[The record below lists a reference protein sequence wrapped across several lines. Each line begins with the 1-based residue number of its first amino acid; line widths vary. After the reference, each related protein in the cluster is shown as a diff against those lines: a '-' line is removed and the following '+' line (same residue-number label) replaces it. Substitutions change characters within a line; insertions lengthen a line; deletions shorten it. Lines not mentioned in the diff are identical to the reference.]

1 MSRKF
6 IGRKEIAFVNSIN
19 KELIQR
25 VIGQEIFYYA
35 ILADKTNANDL
46 YNEAVV
52 KIWSPPVKC
61 NCLVMYE
68 NTQEQIG
75 VMAPDSKFSVDVY
88 FHTEE
93 LNDRNVL
100 PKMGDFIQFG
110 EVVYE
115 IHQVTKPQII
125 WGLIEQK
132 IMTKCNCGP
141 ARKGQFDPVKQPMP
155 ETHHDLA
162 APNYPE
168 QPGTRATTADPRHK
182 Q

>member
-25 VIGQEIFYYA
+25 VIGQEVYYYA
-35 ILADKTNANDL
+35 ILADKTKTNDL
-46 YNEAVV
+46 YGEAITKV
-52 KIWSPPVKC
+52 WSPAVMC
-61 NCLVMYE
+61 NALVMYE

-75 VMAPDSKFSVDVY
+75 AMAPDSKFSVDVY

-93 LNDRNVL
+93 LNERNVL

-110 EVVYE
+110 EIMYE
-115 IHQVTKPQII
+115 IHQVTMPQIV

-132 IMTKCNCGP
+132 IMTKCACGP
-141 ARKGQFDPVKQPMP
+141 ARKGQFDPKKQPTP
-155 ETHHDLA
+155 TTRSDLA

-168 QPGTRATTADPRHK
+168 QPPNKNRGNTRHQP
-182 Q
+182 